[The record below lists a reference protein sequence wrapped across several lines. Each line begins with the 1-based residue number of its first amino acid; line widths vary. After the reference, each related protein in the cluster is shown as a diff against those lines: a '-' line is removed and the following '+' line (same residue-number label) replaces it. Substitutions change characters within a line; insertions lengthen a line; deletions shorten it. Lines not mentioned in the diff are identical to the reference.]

1 MTNNRSTNEQIQE
14 RVNFAA
20 DELAKG
26 KRAMDISKKLAS
38 KYNVSIQQARDYVR
52 QAKPILTQSISPN
65 DRAFIFSKVM
75 SCLEQD
81 RLDARKEENLKEQ
94 TKSTGGMVKISCTNQ
109 RLIIELPDA
118 KNSNLFKNFYETK
131 KKLKHGNLD
140 ALDGDVPVGRD
151 RSKKEV
157 IRKKKISL
165 VFLYTALVNCRY
177 CTGHAVDCPMFYLDI
192 RFSSKSNSDT

>member
-38 KYNVSIQQARDYVR
+38 KYSVSIQQARDYVR

-94 TKSTGGMVKISCTNQ
+94 TRSTGGMVKMVSLLTSIDQVGSWD
-109 RLIIELPDA
+109 DA
-118 KNSNLFKNFYETK
+118 YNSNLFKNFSEAK

-140 ALDGDVPVGRD
+140 ALDGDIPEG
-151 RSKKEV
+151 E
-157 IRKKKISL
+157 IP
-165 VFLYTALVNCRY
+165 F
-177 CTGHAVDCPMFYLDI
+177 
-192 RFSSKSNSDT
+192 

>member
-94 TKSTGGMVKISCTNQ
+94 TKSTGGMVKMVSLLTSIDQVGSWDSAYDQ
-109 RLIIELPDA
+109 H
-118 KNSNLFKNFYETK
+118 LFKNFSEIK
-131 KKLKHGNLD
+131 KKMKHNDLD
-140 ALDGDVPVGRD
+140 SLDD
-151 RSKKEV
+151 
-157 IRKKKISL
+157 SL
-165 VFLYTALVNCRY
+165 PEGEIPF
-177 CTGHAVDCPMFYLDI
+177 
-192 RFSSKSNSDT
+192 

>member
-1 MTNNRSTNEQIQE
+1 MRRWILPNAHTTNTRGIMTTNRSTNEQIQE

-94 TKSTGGMVKISCTNQ
+94 TRSTGGMVKMVSLLTSIDQVGSWD
-109 RLIIELPDA
+109 DA
-118 KNSNLFKNFYETK
+118 YNSNLFKNFSEAK

-140 ALDGDVPVGRD
+140 ALDGDVPEG
-151 RSKKEV
+151 E
-157 IRKKKISL
+157 IP
-165 VFLYTALVNCRY
+165 F
-177 CTGHAVDCPMFYLDI
+177 
-192 RFSSKSNSDT
+192 

>member
-52 QAKPILTQSISPN
+52 QAKPVLTQSISPN

-94 TKSTGGMVKISCTNQ
+94 TKSTGGMVKMVSLLTSIDQVGSWDSA
-109 RLIIELPDA
+109 IESEGDY
-118 KNSNLFKNFYETK
+118 LFRNF
-131 KKLKHGNLD
+131 
-140 ALDGDVPVGRD
+140 
-151 RSKKEV
+151 SEV
-157 IRKKKISL
+157 ARKKKKYGDLDSL
-165 VFLYTALVNCRY
+165 DNNTDKGIPF
-177 CTGHAVDCPMFYLDI
+177 
-192 RFSSKSNSDT
+192 

>member
-1 MTNNRSTNEQIQE
+1 MTNNRSTNGQIQE

-94 TKSTGGMVKISCTNQ
+94 TRSTGGMVKMVSLLNSIDQVGSWD
-109 RLIIELPDA
+109 DA
-118 KNSNLFKNFYETK
+118 YNSHLFKNFSEAK
-131 KKLKHGNLD
+131 KKLKHSDLD
-140 ALDGDVPVGRD
+140 ALDGDLPEG
-151 RSKKEV
+151 E
-157 IRKKKISL
+157 IP
-165 VFLYTALVNCRY
+165 F
-177 CTGHAVDCPMFYLDI
+177 
-192 RFSSKSNSDT
+192 